1 MGEMDKSLDTVTHT
15 HTHTSIRLGDC
26 LEELDKIDECSV
38 DLIVTDCPYRI
49 IGGGCTTGTYG
60 NRKEPGRIFERHRE
74 YEIIQDETGRKRKVL
89 KGTKHVS
96 LNGIFDDSIRYARE
110 GKLFKH
116 NEIKFNEW
124 LPKIYGV
131 LKEGTHCY
139 IYINPRNLKELQ
151 IEAEKVGFKYQ
162 QLIVWKKNNATPNK
176 YYLNSY
182 ELILMLRKGNAKNI
196 NNLGTKNILEV
207 NNILG
212 GKKTHPTEK
221 PVELNKILIEN
232 STNEGDTVLD
242 CFMGTGSSGVACKEL
257 NRNFIGIEIDE
268 KYYSIAK
275 ERIENTGKLEQLN
288 LFKGD

>member
-1 MGEMDKSLDTVTHT
+1 MDEKPKVVTHT
-15 HTHTSIRLGDC
+15 HTHTSILLGDV
-26 LEELDKIDECSV
+26 LEQIKVIENESIDLV
-38 DLIVTDCPYRI
+38 VTDCPYHI
-49 IGGGCTTGTYG
+49 VSGGCSNGAYG
-60 NRKEPGRIFERHRE
+60 NHKEPGGIFERKIVGKNKHGHILE
-74 YEIIQDETGRKRKVL
+74 
-89 KGTKHVS
+89 GTKHIALFGI
-96 LNGIFDDSIRYARE
+96 LNDNDSTTYARQ

-124 LPKIYGV
+124 LPEIYRV
-131 LKEGTHCY
+131 LKQNTHCY

-232 STNEGDTVLD
+232 STNERDIVLD
-242 CFMGTGSSGVACKEL
+242 CFMGTGSTGVACKEL

-268 KYYSIAK
+268 KYYNIAK
-275 ERIENTGKLEQLN
+275 QRIENTEETEQLN
-288 LFKGD
+288 FFEEV